1 MIRWRHPSWSWPPG
15 LFFFLSQR
23 VRLSECF
30 GKKISDNR
38 CYGRIE
44 SEKAR
49 TTLFSFWQSEWGHT
63 KRVHVSHSA
72 MPIVKQNNH
81 LLQVRQGSL
90 NQDNFQLKKK
100 TGGNEIIQ
108 LVFSLA
114 KKVVC
119 TGNASFGT
127 HALQCTEEINKL
139 IHDKIVLH
147 DSRGSWSSRAIS
159 IQIRKPFDVTIN

>member
-1 MIRWRHPSWSWPPG
+1 M
-15 LFFFLSQR
+15 
-23 VRLSECF
+23 
-30 GKKISDNR
+30 
-38 CYGRIE
+38 
-44 SEKAR
+44 
-49 TTLFSFWQSEWGHT
+49 
-63 KRVHVSHSA
+63 HVSHSA

-147 DSRGSWSSRAIS
+147 DSRGS
-159 IQIRKPFDVTIN
+159 